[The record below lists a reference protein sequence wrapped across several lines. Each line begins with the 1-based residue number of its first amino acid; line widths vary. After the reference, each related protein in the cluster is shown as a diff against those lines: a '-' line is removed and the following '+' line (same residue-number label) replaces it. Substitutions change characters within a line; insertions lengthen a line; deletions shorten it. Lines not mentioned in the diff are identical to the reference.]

1 MADPYYALIQKYFPR
16 EQWENARRVMQAESH
31 GDARAHNTNGE
42 DSRGLFQI
50 NVGPGAN
57 TGLAKY
63 NLFDPETNVR
73 LAAQK
78 WQGEGWRPWTTA
90 VQMGIA
96 SGGNAGG
103 GGMAT
108 PDPNG
113 VAREYTTQGIDP
125 SDPSGQAQ
133 VTIFRRVYN
142 DGRVEQWVWKGQ
154 GGYQGGVL
162 GIGGEYKGEG
172 DWEYQG
178 FGKNDTE
185 QEKRWQAQQKQY
197 EAEQKRNEPDLR
209 QGPDGI
215 WYRIDPT
222 TGKATPVE
230 GMPGK
235 ATTQQPT
242 LREVNGKLYQID
254 PATGKATPVEGIPG
268 ETEKPQFTS
277 HGGQLY
283 RVNPDGTLTVA
294 IPRTPEEQQA
304 ARLAIEKEQLQI
316 AKYRQGMVPPAQ
328 LLLQQQFESI
338 NQLQGMLE
346 RNEITPAE
354 AETYMGQIK
363 AQTQAA
369 LAGTTIFQQQQAE
382 REYEQARRSTG
393 ANLLNT
399 RLTTGAG
406 MAQSILTGALGA
418 YGKLYPG
425 TGAPPMMDPLA
436 MAQAF
441 TTQMGGGQ
449 EVSDFA
455 KSMLLGAG
463 GGPGAPGAGQFPST
477 REAVLAMYPEL
488 AGGQPAAAPVAPI
501 GPAAPAPAMPAPGPV
516 PPAPIPSPPYPLPA
530 ARGIPRVA

>member
-1 MADPYYALIQKYFPR
+1 MADYFPLIQKYFPR
-16 EQWENARRVMQAESH
+16 EQWQNARRVMQAESG
-31 GDARAHNTNGE
+31 GDPRAHNTNGE

-57 TGLAKY
+57 TQLAKY

-73 LAAQK
+73 LAAEK

-96 SGGNAGG
+96 GG
-103 GGMAT
+103 GGQPGGTQMAGPILPKTVTAVELEQIAKAHGGHKSQIVATQSTKDIASGAAAKVTFVFNDGTSLDATWNQDAGSWVVNDWATAGKTAQRDDTEVIRDPETGQRIGVRVGGTLVRDPEPTDKT
-108 PDPNG
+108 PVVRQFPDGSLRQWNG
-113 VAREYTTQGIDP
+113 QDWTVI
-125 SDPSGQAQ
+125 GQAP
-133 VTIFRRVYN
+133 
-142 DGRVEQWVWKGQ
+142 
-154 GGYQGGVL
+154 
-162 GIGGEYKGEG
+162 
-172 DWEYQG
+172 
-178 FGKNDTE
+178 
-185 QEKRWQAQQKQY
+185 
-197 EAEQKRNEPDLR
+197 AEL
-209 QGPDGI
+209 
-215 WYRIDPT
+215 
-222 TGKATPVE
+222 A
-230 GMPGK
+230 
-235 ATTQQPT
+235 
-242 LREVNGKLYQID
+242 
-254 PATGKATPVEGIPG
+254 
-268 ETEKPQFTS
+268 KPQFTS

-283 RVNPDGTLTVA
+283 RVGPDGTLTVA
-294 IPRTPEEQQA
+294 IPQTPEEQQA
-304 ARLAIEKEQLQI
+304 ARLAIQKEQLQI
-316 AKYRQGMVPPAQ
+316 AKLRQGMVPPAQ

-406 MAQSILTGALGA
+406 MAQSLLSGALGA

-441 TTQMGGGQ
+441 TMQMGGGQ

-488 AGGQPAAAPVAPI
+488 AGGQPMAAPVAPI

-530 ARGIPRVA
+530 ARSIPRVA